1 MEPGGTASSD
11 GTEAE
16 RPVSDLYAG
25 LTELVLT
32 KNPVHLSIHRG
43 LWGPDTRTNADG
55 LDRANRTLVRGCRL
69 DPGQHVLDAGCGV
82 GGTAI
87 FLAEAYGVRVTGLT
101 NCEPHVAVATQKA
114 RERGVADLVEFEF
127 GDFMEL
133 PFPEAGFDAV
143 LNHESFCYAVDKPAY
158 LQGVFRVLKPGGR
171 WQVLEAELLKEDG
184 PRSERHDAL
193 LATVERNWRLPSM
206 GSWPDVLAMVEDAGF
221 TGVEERDLSA
231 EALPSVN
238 RIRRSFLS
246 VSFLNP
252 QIRETNPAFQE
263 FMDASLAYA
272 EGLSEG
278 LFTYRFISAMRP
290 IPQ

>member
-1 MEPGGTASSD
+1 MAPSD

-16 RPVSDLYAG
+16 RSVADLYAG

-43 LWGPDTRTNADG
+43 LWGPDTMTNAEG
-55 LDRANRTLVRGCRL
+55 LDRANRALVRGCRL
-69 DPGQHVLDAGCGV
+69 APGQHVLDAGCGV

-87 FLAEAYGVRVTGLT
+87 FLAEVYGVRVTGLT
-101 NCEPHVAVATQKA
+101 NCEPHVAVATEKA
-114 RERGVADLVEFEF
+114 HERGVADLVEFEF

-143 LNHESFCYAVDKPAY
+143 LNHESFCYAVDKPTY
-158 LQGVFRVLKPGGR
+158 LQGVYQVLKPGGR
-171 WQVLEAELLKEDG
+171 WQVLEAELLTENG

-193 LATVERNWRLPSM
+193 LAEVERNWRLPSM
-206 GSWPDVLAMVEDAGF
+206 GSWSDVLAMVEEAGF
-221 TGVEERDLSA
+221 TEVEEQDLSA

-238 RIRRSFLS
+238 RIRRGFLS